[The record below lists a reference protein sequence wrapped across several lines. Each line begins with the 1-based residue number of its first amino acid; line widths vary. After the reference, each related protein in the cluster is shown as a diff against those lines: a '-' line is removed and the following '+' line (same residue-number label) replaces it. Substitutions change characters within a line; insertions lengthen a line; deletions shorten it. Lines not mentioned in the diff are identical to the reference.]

1 MELVGTFH
9 PAESP
14 TTYVM
19 GSWEGAGDGTGDD
32 GVELGDGEGDRPVED
47 GSGARAGTGTGT
59 AEGDGEL
66 GCGAGEDVVD
76 LTVTDNFWPLLQ
88 WPGKVQMKWWS
99 PAEVSVILAGL
110 LFSTEMGL
118 LPLQES
124 EALFVTF
131 VTSCRP
137 LAKLKT
143 RMSPTTKVLVE
154 AQSE

>member
-1 MELVGTFH
+1 
-9 PAESP
+9 
-14 TTYVM
+14 M
-19 GSWEGAGDGTGDD
+19 GSRDGAGDGTGDD
-32 GVELGDGEGDRPVED
+32 GEELGDGEGDRPEED
-47 GSGARAGTGTGT
+47 GSGAREGVGTEAGTGT

-66 GCGAGEDVVD
+66 GCGAGEDVAG
-76 LTVTDNFWPLLQ
+76 LTVMDNFWPLLQ
-88 WPGKVQMKWWS
+88 WPGKEQMKWWS

-124 EALFVTF
+124 EALFVTS

-143 RMSPTTKVLVE
+143 RISPTTKVFVE